1 MSNKFLYFA
10 YGSDMSLPQMRG
22 RMLDA
27 EVSLP
32 DDARRSAR
40 LSGYRLS
47 FERAV
52 PNHDAIGHA
61 NLHAEAEGVVQ
72 GVLYELPESAL
83 AVLDRFEGVAEGLSQ
98 RITVQVTDDNGEQSA
113 IAYVAG
119 TAWVREGLKPSRNH
133 LYRLLSAQRYLDV
146 EYFAHLQHTESL
158 KIPVDDEGMPH
169 GSRRKVQ
176 RDARQ
181 ASQNTASESSKA
193 PAPPKRPIAPRVS
206 SQSDKPRT
214 DPSKAYAAR
223 KAQEPARPAAES
235 GEDKPKKKK
244 HYPAVGEYA
253 PKSARAFR
261 KAFGIAPKKEGDR
274 NESAGRSEHTGRG
287 DSGNRSEAPR
297 RPSPWAGRGSSET
310 GKSRS
315 DNRDYP
321 RGGERRGGSD
331 RRETGRASHDRK
343 PGGGKGRG
351 RPW

>member
-61 NLHAEAEGVVQ
+61 NLHADAEGVVQ

-98 RITVQVTDDNGEQSA
+98 RISVQVTDDNGEQTA
-113 IAYVAG
+113 FAYVAG
-119 TAWVREGLKPSRNH
+119 ANWVREGLKPSRNH
-133 LYRLLSAQRYLDV
+133 LYRLLSAQRFLETD
-146 EYFAHLQHTESL
+146 YFAHLQQTESL

-169 GSRRKVQ
+169 GARRKVQ
-176 RDARQ
+176 RDARL
-181 ASQNTASESSKA
+181 ASQTTASVA
-193 PAPPKRPIAPRVS
+193 PKVLSAPK
-206 SQSDKPRT
+206 DKPRT

-223 KAQEPARPAAES
+223 KTQETTSPAAEPS
-235 GEDKPKKKK
+235 EEKTKKKK

-274 NESAGRSEHTGRG
+274 NESIGRGEYTGRG
-287 DSGNRSEAPR
+287 DSGNRSGEPRRSSASDAPR
-297 RPSPWAGRGSSET
+297 RPSPWAGRGSSDSA
-310 GKSRS
+310 KPRS
-315 DNRDYP
+315 ENREYP
-321 RGGERRGGSD
+321 RGGERRGGSE
-331 RRETGRASHDRK
+331 RWETGRASHDRK